1 MRETF
6 EIMQKIGVPT
16 GRLDYPSF
24 ASQRGG
30 GRHEK
35 TAIFL
40 LSFGREFY
48 CFIKS
53 LRSRY
58 FIERKYRARRRRKS
72 AIYRESLPFPART
85 P

>member
-1 MRETF
+1 MLRETF

-24 ASQRGG
+24 ASQRDG

-58 FIERKYRARRRRKS
+58 FIERKYRARRG
-72 AIYRESLPFPART
+72 IV
-85 P
+85 